1 MKSKSKKADKNK
13 ALASKKEEK
22 SSAIEVKNVP
32 KTTESASKV
41 DVRAAAPIEVLPEV
55 EVPAAIEVKKAAVG
69 TVTKTT
75 ITSDERRRLIALAA
89 YYRAERK
96 GFGKTNPVEDWLL
109 AESEVDAM
117 IRREA
122 SI

>member
-13 ALASKKEEK
+13 TLASKKEEK
-22 SSAIEVKNVP
+22 SAAVEARNVL
-32 KTTESASKV
+32 KTTDAASNV
-41 DVRAAAPIEVLPEV
+41 DVQAAAPIEVLPEV
-55 EVPAAIEVKKAAVG
+55 KVPAAIEVTKAEG
-69 TVTKTT
+69 KTVTKTT
-75 ITSDERRRLIALAA
+75 ITSEERRRLIALAA

-117 IRREA
+117 ITREA